1 MDVKENI
8 MNVRDIVNGKPLYFM
23 VICALLIV
31 VVFTVV
37 SLRFAMKR
45 AKELGFTNEQ
55 INKVIKSSAVFSI
68 VPSISIDIGLASLS
82 TVVGTP
88 WAWFRLSVIGAL
100 FYELT
105 AAGMVTSAS
114 GYENMSDFINGTDAN
129 LVPAIFM
136 VMSISIIF
144 AAFINV
150 FVGKSYHKGVT
161 KFKAKAGDEGTLII
175 SYFTL
180 AMVMVLSLAQLFKGP
195 VAILVFA
202 TSFLVSILM
211 IKLAKKNN
219 IGWMKEFVLAFALI
233 IGMAMSI
240 VFEGMLL

>member
-1 MDVKENI
+1 
-8 MNVRDIVNGKPLYFM
+8 MNVRDIVNGKPLFLM
-23 VICALLIV
+23 VVCGLLIV
-31 VVFTVV
+31 VVFILA
-37 SLRFAMKR
+37 SLRIAIKR
-45 AKELGFTNEQ
+45 AKELGFSSEE

-100 FYELT
+100 MYELT

-114 GYENMSDFINGTDAN
+114 GYENMSEFINGADIN

-144 AAFINV
+144 AATINI
-150 FVGKSYHKGVT
+150 FLGKSYHKGVT
-161 KFKAKAGDEGTLII
+161 KFKSRSGVKGSLII

-180 AMVMVLSLAQLFKGP
+180 AMVMVLSLAQLFKG
-195 VAILVFA
+195 VVSISVFI
-202 TSFLVSILM
+202 TSYLVSITLL
-211 IKLAKKNN
+211 KLSAKYN
-219 IGWMKEFVLAFALI
+219 ISWMKEFVLAFALI
-233 IGMAMSI
+233 ISMSLSI
-240 VFEGMLL
+240 AFEGILL